1 MNKSEKQQIRDYVV
15 SQYAH
20 LNGQNVRCHA
30 DGSVSV
36 LVDAMPNTT
45 QAGRIFA
52 GWDTELLR
60 AARSTKQN

>member
-1 MNKSEKQQIRDYVV
+1 MKKSEKQQIRDYVV

-20 LNGQNVRCHA
+20 LNGRDVRCHA

-36 LVDAMPNTT
+36 HVDAMPNTT
-45 QAGRIFA
+45 QAGRIFV

>member
-1 MNKSEKQQIRDYVV
+1 MTKSEKQQIRDYVMAK
-15 SQYAH
+15 YAH
-20 LNGQNVRCHA
+20 INGRNVRCHA
-30 DGSVSV
+30 DGSVDV

-60 AARSTKQN
+60 AAKN

>member
-1 MNKSEKQQIRDYVV
+1 MNKSAKQQIRDYVEH
-15 SQYAH
+15 QYAYI
-20 LNGQNVRCHA
+20 NGRNVRCHA

-36 LVDAMPNTT
+36 HVDAMPNTNDP
-45 QAGRIFA
+45 GRIFA

>member
-1 MNKSEKQQIRDYVV
+1 MTKSEKQQIRDYVG

-20 LNGQNVRCHA
+20 LNGRNVRCHA
-30 DGSVSV
+30 DGSVTVSV
-36 LVDAMPNTT
+36 DEMPNTN

-60 AARSTKQN
+60 AAKA